1 MSDNNTNSNTPSSNN
16 SGSGGNTLSTHT
28 FQPNIKVNF
37 ANQQISLNS
46 KFIESV
52 STKIKQ
58 LKEEAN
64 NEQDNQKKLAII
76 NKYQNIEAM
85 LKSSLMEYKQK
96 FQQQQQLQQQ
106 QQQQSNNN
114 NSNNS
119 NSNSNNSNTPNNPIS
134 IKNYLTDE
142 QKLHYAN
149 INKQFQQKTQQIV
162 STFDNNKKE
171 LEKILEK
178 IKITNPETMKKEMDD
193 LLAMK
198 TKYENNGKTLQAAY
212 KNLEVQMSDLKK
224 RFYLKCSE
232 SNPELKKALM
242 MVQMSQQQKQQQ
254 QQQQQQAAAQ
264 QSSTAQQQQSATQQ
278 STPQQPQPQNKKQN
292 NTASTQSKN
301 VNTTTPQQPP
311 TANSA
316 QKKQKTAPTPTSNSQ
331 KQQLPQTSGD
341 NILKPTIHE
350 NSLLTDVSTN
360 ITPVPIKEIPYK
372 KDATQPTISAGY
384 LGSNPILSQPLNRVL
399 PQQASTANNN
409 NATTAAVPTGKKNA
423 YVPTPQDHILTKRKL
438 RDLLKQYNGN
448 SANIDGDVEEL
459 LLDLSDNFIEQV
471 VKFGGKVAKL
481 RKSENL
487 EVKDVKFALEKG
499 FGLEL

>member
-1 MSDNNTNSNTPSSNN
+1 MSDNSNIKNGSATP
-16 SGSGGNTLSTHT
+16 GMHT
-28 FQPNIKVNF
+28 FQPNIKVTF

-52 STKIKQ
+52 SSKIKQ

-64 NEQDNQKKLAII
+64 NEQDEQKKVTLV

-96 FQQQQQLQQQ
+96 LQQQ
-106 QQQQSNNN
+106 QQQQSTPASGGNAGSTNANSNAFNSSKTPTNATNPSSNNN
-114 NSNNS
+114 
-119 NSNSNNSNTPNNPIS
+119 IS
-134 IKNYLTDE
+134 IKNYLTEE
-142 QKLHYAN
+142 QKAQYAN
-149 INKQFQQKTQQIV
+149 INKQFQQKIQQIV
-162 STFDNNKKE
+162 STYDNNKKE
-171 LEKILEK
+171 MEKILEK
-178 IKITNPETMKKEMDD
+178 IKVTNPDTMKKEMED

-198 TKYENNGKTLQAAY
+198 AKCETNGKTLQGAY

-232 SNPELKKALM
+232 TNPDLKKALLM
-242 MVQMSQQQKQQQ
+242 AQMSQQQKQQSPPQ
-254 QQQQQQAAAQ
+254 QISQPASVQPQVSTTAAQ
-264 QSSTAQQQQSATQQ
+264 PKT
-278 STPQQPQPQNKKQN
+278 N
-292 NTASTQSKN
+292 NTAPQLQ
-301 VNTTTPQQPP
+301 TTAAQ
-311 TANSA
+311 AAA
-316 QKKQKTAPTPTSNSQ
+316 QKKQKPLSSSVNPSPMKQTAGN
-331 KQQLPQTSGD
+331 
-341 NILKPTIHE
+341 NILKPAIHE
-350 NSLLTDVSTN
+350 NSLLTDVSSN
-360 ITPVPIKEIPYK
+360 IAPVTIKTSQYK
-372 KDATQPTISAGY
+372 KDATQPTVSGGY

-399 PQQASTANNN
+399 PQPASTTPLPVSN
-409 NATTAAVPTGKKNA
+409 TAATGKKNA
-423 YVPTPQDHILTKRKL
+423 YIPTPQDHILTKRKL

-481 RKSENL
+481 RKCENL